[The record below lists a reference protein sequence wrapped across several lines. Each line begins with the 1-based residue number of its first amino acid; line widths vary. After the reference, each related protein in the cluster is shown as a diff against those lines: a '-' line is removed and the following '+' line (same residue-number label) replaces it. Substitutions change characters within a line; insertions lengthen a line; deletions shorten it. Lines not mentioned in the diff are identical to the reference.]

1 MKKEGRIFVPS
12 EAEGVIDLVEGK
24 DHGELCREVL
34 AIGDT
39 MDVLRGKWT
48 VEVLTAIVCGNVR
61 FKDILA
67 AIPNLS
73 DKVLAE
79 RLRMMQEDRLI
90 DRCEL
95 PTPHYSL
102 TPHGRDLFAVVYRMS
117 DWGLQHRS
125 MMLG

>member
-1 MKKEGRIFVPS
+1 MKNEGQTVKFTESDGII
-12 EAEGVIDLVEGK
+12 GLVEGK
-24 DHGELCREVL
+24 DHSELCREVL
-34 AIGDT
+34 AIADT

-79 RLRMMQEDRLI
+79 RLRMMQADCLI

-102 TPHGRDLFAVVYRMS
+102 TSHGRDLFAVVYRMS
-117 DWGLQHRS
+117 DWGLQHRRK
-125 MMLG
+125 MLG

>member
-1 MKKEGRIFVPS
+1 
-12 EAEGVIDLVEGK
+12 
-24 DHGELCREVL
+24 
-34 AIGDT
+34 
-39 MDVLRGKWT
+39 
-48 VEVLTAIVCGNVR
+48 VLTAIVCGNVR

-79 RLRMMQEDRLI
+79 RLRMMQADCLI

-102 TPHGRDLFAVVYRMS
+102 TSHGRDLFAVVYRMS
-117 DWGLQHRS
+117 DWGLQHRRK
-125 MMLG
+125 MLG

>member
-48 VEVLTAIVCGNVR
+48 VEVLTAIVCG
-61 FKDILA
+61 KDILA

-79 RLRMMQEDRLI
+79 RLRMMQADCLI

-102 TPHGRDLFAVVYRMS
+102 TSHGRDLFAVVYRMS

>member
-1 MKKEGRIFVPS
+1 MKNEGQTVKSTESDGII
-12 EAEGVIDLVEGK
+12 GLVERK
-24 DHGELCREVL
+24 DHSELCREVL

-95 PTPHYSL
+95 PAPHYSL